1 MPHCLVAPGMG
12 DAGQYILCWLDRL
25 SCLHVKTRFWG
36 DYKPKRTPPPS
47 PQSASDSLSDS
58 CVEDSLLVENLFNI
72 FILFSLH
79 SLSVLMC

>member
-1 MPHCLVAPGMG
+1 MPHCLVAPSMG
-12 DAGQYILCWLDRL
+12 DAGQYILCRLDRL
-25 SCLHVKTRFWG
+25 SYLHVKTRFWG